1 LTQDKKSKPVSSL
14 ALESNACSSKK
25 VVAAVAGDRR
35 TVSLEESALQHF
47 AKILAEKPSNSMA
60 SPEREWPDS
69 ADDNGSETGT
79 YTIDKD
85 SPSPEEDKARSDI
98 DAVFGVNGEDK
109 ASYDA
114 RTFTRNK
121 EARNGHEEQ
130 GAMVGI

>member
-1 LTQDKKSKPVSSL
+1 MG
-14 ALESNACSSKK
+14 
-25 VVAAVAGDRR
+25 AAIAGDRR
-35 TVSLEESALQHF
+35 TFSLEESALQHF

-60 SPEREWPDS
+60 SPEREWADS
-69 ADDNGSETGT
+69 PDDNGSETGT

-85 SPSPEEDKARSDI
+85 SPSPEEEKARSDI

-130 GAMVGI
+130 GAMVGINYFSLRPVENIL